1 MKLMTKVKV
10 LSSELKT
17 LQSQQRGKDDAVDE
31 LREFIAKVAKQAGVT
46 GHSITRAGENV
57 NTAEELAKELVNS
70 KIQISELKRKLRV
83 ASRVESELRCTI
95 ATRENRIKELRSEA
109 TATTKTR
116 KQVDWK
122 EKRTSIKRSE
132 DELTS

>member
-17 LQSQQRGKDDAVDE
+17 LQSQQRGKDAAVDD
-31 LREFIAKVAKQAGVT
+31 LRDFVAQVANKAGVT
-46 GHSITRAGENV
+46 GHSITRAGDNV

-83 ASRVESELRCTI
+83 ASRVGG
-95 ATRENRIKELRSEA
+95 REDAAGGPDRGHR
-109 TATTKTR
+109 
-116 KQVDWK
+116 
-122 EKRTSIKRSE
+122 E
-132 DELTS
+132 DAPRGREQ